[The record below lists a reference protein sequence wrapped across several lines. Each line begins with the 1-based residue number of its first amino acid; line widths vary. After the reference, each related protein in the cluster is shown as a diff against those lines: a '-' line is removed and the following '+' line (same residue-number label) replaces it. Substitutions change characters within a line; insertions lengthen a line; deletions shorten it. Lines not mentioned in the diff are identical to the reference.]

1 MEEGL
6 ESLVVEGEE
15 DFLDLWLEG
24 ELQVRGE
31 L

>member
-6 ESLVVEGEE
+6 ESLVVEGVE
-15 DFLDLWLEG
+15 DFLDLCLEG